1 MGVVRLLFASLPAHG
16 HTYPLLPLAIA
27 AKANGHHVTF
37 ACGAAFHTILDGHGF
52 DVVDAGVDD
61 IRTAFAMAAG
71 RGANADHPAMTG
83 EQLMAAAV
91 EAFGS
96 IMPTAF
102 ATDLIPILRRV
113 RPDIVVY
120 ESVNPGAAI
129 AAKAVGLPAVGHAI
143 GRALKESSALFDL
156 GARLGK
162 VAAEVGAPSD
172 FMPRPQD
179 GAPYLDIYPPSIQD
193 KAFLGLDARIAL
205 RPVPYA
211 TRGELPGWVREH
223 NEPLIYLTLGSTA
236 FAGAGLMRTAI
247 EGLASLPARVLVAT
261 GPEVDVRTVG
271 EWPDNV
277 TIQSWVPH
285 VDLLPHIDLAV
296 HHGGSGT
303 TLGSAGFG
311 VPQLIIPQGSD
322 QFMNAEALSG
332 AGAARQLLGEAA
344 TSEAIADAAAFLLAD
359 DGVAVAV
366 KALADDIAAMPHP
379 SEIVEK
385 LPELAR

>member
-1 MGVVRLLFASLPAHG
+1 MARKSASAPVPRVIVGVVRLL
-16 HTYPLLPLAIA
+16 Y
-27 AKANGHHVTF
+27 
-37 ACGAAFHTILDGHGF
+37 
-52 DVVDAGVDD
+52 
-61 IRTAFAMAAG
+61 
-71 RGANADHPAMTG
+71 
-83 EQLMAAAV
+83 
-91 EAFGS
+91 
-96 IMPTAF
+96 
-102 ATDLIPILRRV
+102 
-113 RPDIVVY
+113 
-120 ESVNPGAAI
+120 
-129 AAKAVGLPAVGHAI
+129 
-143 GRALKESSALFDL
+143 
-156 GARLGK
+156 
-162 VAAEVGAPSD
+162 
-172 FMPRPQD
+172 

-193 KAFLGLDARIAL
+193 KTFLGLDARIAL

-223 NEPLIYLTLGSTA
+223 DEPLIYLTLGSTA

-296 HHGGSGT
+296 NHGGSGT

-311 VPQLIIPQGSD
+311 VPQLIIPQGAD

-332 AGAARQLLGEAA
+332 AGAARQLLGDAA
-344 TSEAIADAAAFLLAD
+344 TSEAIADAASFLIAD
-359 DGVAVAV
+359 EGVAV